1 MGRDFYDV
9 IFLFSK
15 TNPSYHFLREK
26 MKLKE
31 ETDIEEIKKKLLL
44 KCEKINFKKLVEE
57 VKPFLF
63 YSDDAEKIMLFPDFI
78 KTKMK

>member
-1 MGRDFYDV
+1 
-9 IFLFSK
+9 
-15 TNPSYHFLREK
+15 

-44 KCEKINFKKLVEE
+44 KCDKINFKKLVEE

-63 YSDDAEKIMLFPDFI
+63 YSHDAEKIMLFPDFI
-78 KTKMK
+78 KTKM

>member
-1 MGRDFYDV
+1 
-9 IFLFSK
+9 
-15 TNPSYHFLREK
+15 

-31 ETDIEEIKKKLLL
+31 ETGIEEIKKRLLL

-63 YSDDAEKIMLFPDFI
+63 YSDDAEKILLFPDFI
-78 KTKMK
+78 RTKME

>member
-1 MGRDFYDV
+1 
-9 IFLFSK
+9 
-15 TNPSYHFLREK
+15 

-63 YSDDAEKIMLFPDFI
+63 YPSDAEKIMLFPDFI
-78 KTKMK
+78 RTKMVK